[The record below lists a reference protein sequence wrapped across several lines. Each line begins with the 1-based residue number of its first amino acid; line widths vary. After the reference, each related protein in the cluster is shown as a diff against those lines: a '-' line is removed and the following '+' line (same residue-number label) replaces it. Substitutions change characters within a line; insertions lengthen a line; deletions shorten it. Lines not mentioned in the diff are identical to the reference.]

1 MNLRLKRLELCLG
14 HMMSVPADRVI
25 LSTYGIVSLAGIGHD
40 QECGAAGC
48 VLGHLQTI
56 PEYREWE
63 EEGYNIHAH
72 DLYESKHRVLA
83 WLGYPSDP
91 DGPSPKCNNESNLF
105 GPGPSGVEG
114 KKEAVNRLQYL
125 IDKERRS

>member
-14 HMMSVPADRVI
+14 HMQSVPPNRVI
-25 LSTYGIVSLAGIGHD
+25 LSIYGIVSLSGIGHD

-48 VLGHLQTI
+48 VLGHIQTI

-63 EEGYNIHAH
+63 SETYSYHTD

-91 DGPSPKCNNESNLF
+91 DGPSPRCGEGSNLF
-105 GPGPSGVEG
+105 GPGPSGEAGKQVAVE
-114 KKEAVNRLQYL
+114 RLEYL
-125 IDKERRS
+125 TNKERDA